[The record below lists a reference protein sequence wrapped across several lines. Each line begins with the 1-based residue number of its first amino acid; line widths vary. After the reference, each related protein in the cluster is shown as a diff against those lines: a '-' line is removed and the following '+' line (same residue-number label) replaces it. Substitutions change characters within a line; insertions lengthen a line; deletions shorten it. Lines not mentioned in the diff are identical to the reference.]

1 MTSENTMAVN
11 LIKQRG
17 NRATASLLTY
27 MENNVQE
34 FVPDEVWA
42 RTRREVLDAINGFK
56 DLAIDVVKSDTSIL
70 NEEYLEALTEIK
82 RELRFLSNDN
92 AGRSRQAR

>member
-1 MTSENTMAVN
+1 MSNDHTMAVN

-34 FVPDEVWA
+34 YIPDEVWN

-56 DLAIDVVKSDTSIL
+56 DLAIDVVKSDTAIL
-70 NEEYLEALTEIK
+70 NEEYLQALTDIK
-82 RELRFLSNDN
+82 SELRNLNGISS
-92 AGRSRQAR
+92 RERQAR

>member
-1 MTSENTMAVN
+1 MSNENTMAVN

-34 FVPDEVWA
+34 YIPDEVWN

-56 DLAIDVVKSDTSIL
+56 DLAIDVVKSDTAIL
-70 NEEYLEALTEIK
+70 NEEYLQALTDIK
-82 RELRFLSNDN
+82 SELRNLNGITS
-92 AGRSRQAR
+92 RERQAR

>member
-1 MTSENTMAVN
+1 MSNENTMAVN

-34 FVPDEVWA
+34 YIPDEVWN

-56 DLAIDVVKSDTSIL
+56 DLAIDVVKSDTAIL
-70 NEEYLEALTEIK
+70 NEEYLQALTDIK
-82 RELRFLSNDN
+82 SELRNLNGISS
-92 AGRSRQAR
+92 RERQAR